1 MTAPVFVIN
10 METCKER
17 FDATY
22 ERLMQSQVVATR
34 FNATVGKALT
44 LEEVSHW
51 YDAAAN
57 RRYYHRDLTLGEIGC
72 YISHMRIWQKL
83 VDENIPYAIV
93 LEDDLHIE
101 PSFAAVLANI
111 ASLTDWDLIKLSDN
125 RDNPFFQQQP
135 LNEEFTLGNYR
146 KVPNGTQGYA
156 ISLSG
161 AKKLLQRKPFFRPVD
176 VDIQFHSEVNLNLLG
191 IKPYAI
197 SEDLGFESE
206 ISKLNKGKHSNRSTF
221 LRNLKHRTRMY
232 LERKKTSG
240 QLPS

>member
-44 LEEVSHW
+44 PEEVSHW

-57 RRYYHRDLTLGEIGC
+57 QRYYHRDLTLGEIGC
-72 YISHMRIWQKL
+72 YISHMRVWQKV

-101 PSFAAVLANI
+101 PSFAALLANI

-125 RDNPFFQQQP
+125 RANPFFQQQP
-135 LNEEFTLGNYR
+135 LSEGFTLGNYR

-161 AKKLLQRKPFFRPVD
+161 SEKATAKKTILSSCGR
-176 VDIQFHSEVNLNLLG
+176 
-191 IKPYAI
+191 
-197 SEDLGFESE
+197 
-206 ISKLNKGKHSNRSTF
+206 
-221 LRNLKHRTRMY
+221 
-232 LERKKTSG
+232 
-240 QLPS
+240 